1 MSAQEWVAAALP
13 LFGALAAFGAV
24 PEGRAPDDPGLGADL
39 RGLARR
45 SIFFGHQSV
54 GMNLL
59 DGITRIVKHE
69 GISLEVRDVTGS
81 PSASPGVISH
91 AFEPEN
97 GNPEMKLRGFARDI
111 DALSATP
118 PDLALLKFC
127 YADFGAGTDVDA
139 LFARYQAT
147 LADLQARHPGITFV
161 HVTVPLT
168 RVQGGFKALVK
179 RLLGGAPSGVP
190 ENARRDDYN
199 RLMRNAFQ
207 GHEPLFDLAQAEST
221 RPDGTRET
229 VDWKG
234 RAVPVL
240 VEAFASDFGH
250 LNETGQDRAARTLL
264 EVLAAARP

>member
-1 MSAQEWVAAALP
+1 MSAHEWVATAVP
-13 LFGALAAFGAV
+13 VFVALAAFGAV
-24 PEGRAPDDPGLGADL
+24 PEGRAPDDTRLGADL

-59 DGITRIVKHE
+59 DGITRIVKRE
-69 GISLEVRDVTGS
+69 GDSLAVRDVTGS
-81 PSASPGVISH
+81 PSVSPGVISH

-97 GNPEMKLRGFARDI
+97 GKPEMKLQGFARDI
-111 DALSATP
+111 EALSATP

-127 YADFGAGTDVDA
+127 YADFGAGTDVQA
-139 LFARYQAT
+139 LFARYQST
-147 LADLQARHPGITFV
+147 LANLRVRHPGITFV

-168 RVQGGFKALVK
+168 RVQGGFKAQVK
-179 RLLGGAPSGVP
+179 RFVGGTPGGVA

-199 RLMRNAFQ
+199 QLMRNAYQ
-207 GHEPLFDLAQAEST
+207 GREPLFDLAAVEST
-221 RPDGTRET
+221 RPNGTRET

-240 VEAFASDFGH
+240 VEAYASDFGH
-250 LNETGQDRAARTLL
+250 LNETGQDRAARSLL
-264 EVLAAARP
+264 GVLASARP

>member
-1 MSAQEWVAAALP
+1 V
-13 LFGALAAFGAV
+13 
-24 PEGRAPDDPGLGADL
+24 GADL
-39 RGLARR
+39 EGLARR

-69 GISLEVRDVTGS
+69 GVSLEVKDVTGS
-81 PSASPGVISH
+81 PSVSPGVISH

-139 LFARYQAT
+139 LFARYRST
-147 LADLQARHPGITFV
+147 LADLRARHPGITFV
-161 HVTVPLT
+161 HATVPLT
-168 RVQGGFKALVK
+168 RVQDGFKAQLK
-179 RLLGGAPSGVP
+179 RFVGATPSGVA

-207 GHEPLFDLAQAEST
+207 GREPLFDLAAVEST
-221 RPDGTRET
+221 HPDGSRET

-240 VEAFASDFGH
+240 VEPFASDFGH
-250 LNETGQDRAARTLL
+250 LNETGQARAARTLL
-264 EVLAAARP
+264 GVLAAAGP